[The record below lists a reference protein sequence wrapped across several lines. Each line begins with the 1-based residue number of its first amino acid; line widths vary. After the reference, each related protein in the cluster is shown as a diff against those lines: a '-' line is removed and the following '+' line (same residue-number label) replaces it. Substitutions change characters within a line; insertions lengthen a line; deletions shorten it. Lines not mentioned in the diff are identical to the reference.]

1 MVEDTNKQKKETHTS
16 GNTESVTHSLNQE
29 NREENKKKS
38 PSSYGYRGV
47 IDIFIT
53 KDIDHKDWVIKE
65 LDKERGGIEFML
77 PNADGIIYLSWGDL
91 YNVDITFVNTQKK
104 YKEQVTLPTLELL
117 IVELEEQRKRTVQR
131 LALMLKDA
139 FSGEAPEGKPF

>member
-16 GNTESVTHSLNQE
+16 GSTESVTHSLNQE

-38 PSSYGYRGV
+38 PSSYGFDGLVNIFHRKQ
-47 IDIFIT
+47 IDIT
-53 KDIDHKDWVIKE
+53 NWVIKE
-65 LDKERGGIEFML
+65 LNKERGGIEFML

-117 IVELEEQRKRTVQR
+117 IVELEEQRKRTVQI
-131 LALMLKDA
+131 LASMLKDA

>member
-1 MVEDTNKQKKETHTS
+1 M
-16 GNTESVTHSLNQE
+16 
-29 NREENKKKS
+29 KS

-53 KDIDHKDWVIKE
+53 KNIDHKDWVIKE
-65 LDKERGGIEFML
+65 LNKERGGIEFML

-91 YNVDITFVNTQKK
+91 YNVDIRFVNTQKK

-131 LALMLKDA
+131 LASFIKDA

>member
-1 MVEDTNKQKKETHTS
+1 MVEDTNKQKKETHTN

-38 PSSYGYRGV
+38 LSSYGYRGV

-53 KDIDHKDWVIKE
+53 KNIDHNDWVIKE

-77 PNADGIIYLSWGDL
+77 PNADGIIYLSWGDI

-131 LALMLKDA
+131 LASMLKDA

>member
-16 GNTESVTHSLNQE
+16 GSTESVTHSLNQE
-29 NREENKKKS
+29 NRVENKKKS
-38 PSSYGYRGV
+38 PFSYGYRGV
-47 IDIFIT
+47 IDIFIA

-65 LDKERGGIEFML
+65 LNKERGGIEFML

-131 LALMLKDA
+131 LASLIKDA